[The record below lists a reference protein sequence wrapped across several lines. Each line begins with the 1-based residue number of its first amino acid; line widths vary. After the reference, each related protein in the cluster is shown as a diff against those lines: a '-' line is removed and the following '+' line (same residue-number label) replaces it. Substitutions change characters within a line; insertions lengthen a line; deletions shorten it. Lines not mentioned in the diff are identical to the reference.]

1 MKITRGFTL
10 IELLVVIAIIGV
22 LSSVV
27 LASLGTARNRAKDA
41 AIKAAVRQMAAAAQL
56 EYTQTGSYA
65 AFAYGW
71 DYNATDCNNS
81 FTGNQAASARQICAN
96 IVSNNGQSF
105 YSGTNGDNVQRFS
118 FMAYLPGKARYFCI
132 GSSGRSSDIETSSTW
147 GSPGCYANP

>member
-1 MKITRGFTL
+1 MKTNRGFTL

-27 LASLGTARNRAKDA
+27 VTTLTTARNKAKDV

-56 EYTQTGSYA
+56 EYTQTGSYT

-71 DYNATDCNNS
+71 DYNATDCSGS
-81 FTGNQAASARQICAN
+81 FAGNQAVNARQICAN
-96 IVSNNGQSF
+96 IVTNGPSF

-118 FMAYLPGKARYFCI
+118 FMAYLPGKQRYFCV
-132 GSSGRSSDIETSSTW
+132 GSSGRISDIETSSTW